1 MLMWAFSLE
10 KEANIQKI
18 FFSKNSA
25 TNGDKTVLME

>member
-18 FFSKNSA
+18 FSKNSA